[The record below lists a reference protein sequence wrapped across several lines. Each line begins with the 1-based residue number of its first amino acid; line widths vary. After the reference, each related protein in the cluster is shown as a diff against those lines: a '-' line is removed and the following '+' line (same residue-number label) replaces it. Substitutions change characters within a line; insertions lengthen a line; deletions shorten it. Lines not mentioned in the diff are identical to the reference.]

1 MNGQKIHW
9 ISGRQ
14 REILYI
20 SVISLLGFIILTV
33 LVKQHSLSFDLA
45 IISAVQ
51 SYENPLLTGIAKG
64 LSFIGSFGPVLML
77 CLILIAVLYWIL
89 GHRMEILLLIGVV
102 FGSSMLNLLLKGVLQ
117 RVRPDINRLVEITGY
132 SYPSGHSMAA
142 FSFYSV
148 SAYLLWRHMNSKMG
162 RTILITIAILM
173 ILSIGV
179 SRIYLG
185 VHYPSDVLG
194 GYLASCAWLGFL
206 VYYYERRMGTTD
218 VPDEMNDL

>member
-1 MNGQKIHW
+1 MNRQKIRW

-14 REILYI
+14 QEIFYI
-20 SVISLLGFIILTV
+20 SVISLLGFLILTV

-45 IISAVQ
+45 IISSVQ
-51 SYENPLLTGIAKG
+51 SFEHPLLTDIAKG
-64 LSFIGSFGPVLML
+64 LSFIGSFGPVLIL

-89 GHRMEILLLIGVV
+89 GHRMEIFLLIGVV

-162 RTILITIAILM
+162 RSILIAVAIIM
-173 ILSIGV
+173 ILSIGI

-194 GYLASCAWLGFL
+194 GYLASCAWFGFL
-206 VYYYERRMGTTD
+206 VCYYERRMGATD
-218 VPDEMNDL
+218 ESDEMNDL

>member
-14 REILYI
+14 QEIFYI
-20 SVISLLGFIILTV
+20 SVISLLGFLILSV
-33 LVKQHSLSFDLA
+33 LVKQHSLTFDLE

-51 SYENPLLTGIAKG
+51 SFENPLLTGIAKG
-64 LSFIGSFGPVLML
+64 LSFIGSFVPVVIL

-89 GHRMEILLLIGVV
+89 GHRMEIFLLIGAV
-102 FGSSMLNLLLKGVLQ
+102 FGSSMLNLLLKGFLQ

-162 RTILITIAILM
+162 RRILIVIAIMM

-194 GYLASCAWLGFL
+194 GYLASCALVGFL
-206 VYYYERRMGTTD
+206 VCYYERRMGPRD
-218 VPDEMNDL
+218 ESDEMND